1 MNQQET
7 YTRPTT
13 IEEMHERMKHFATP
27 EGRQRGLAYKPG
39 PTDVF
44 IVTPPKSGTTWM
56 QQIVHGLRTRGSMD
70 FDEICRVVP
79 WINMAHDVG
88 IDLDAPQ
95 VAHPRAFKTHS
106 TLDEA
111 PKGGKYIIVVRDPN
125 DALLS
130 NYHFFDGMFFERGS
144 VTLESFAR
152 EFFIPGR
159 DLCRHVL
166 SFWDR
171 RKDEDILPL
180 CYEDMKAD
188 LPRAIERVA
197 SFVGIALDDELRE
210 IVLRQSD
217 ITFMQEHKEQF
228 EDHLTRKAR
237 SAAMWLPPD
246 GQLNMVRTGQVG
258 ESRDRVPDEIKKEL
272 DLVWLEE
279 ITPNTGL
286 KSYEDL
292 RKELMAC
299 TRV

>member
-1 MNQQET
+1 MSQQEN

-13 IEEMHERMKHFATP
+13 IEEVHERMKDFATP
-27 EGRQRGLAYKPG
+27 EGWQRGLAYKPD

-44 IVTPPKSGTTWM
+44 IVTPPKCGTTWM

-88 IDLDAPQ
+88 IDLYAPQ

-111 PKGGKYIIVVRDPN
+111 PKGGKYIIVVRDPC

-130 NYHFFDGMFFERGS
+130 NYHFFEGMFFEKSS
-144 VTLESFAR
+144 VTLEAFAR
-152 EFFIPGR
+152 GSFIPRR
-159 DLCRHVL
+159 DIWRHVL

-171 RKDEDILPL
+171 RKDDDILPL
-180 CYEDMKAD
+180 CYENMKTD
-188 LPRAIERVA
+188 LPRTIETVA
-197 SFVGIALDDELRE
+197 NFIGIPLDDELRQ

-217 ITFMQEHKEQF
+217 IRFMQEHKEQF
-228 EDHLTRKAR
+228 EDHIIRRAR
-237 SAAMWLPPD
+237 SAAMRLPPD
-246 GQLNMVRTGQVG
+246 GQLNKVRNGQVG
-258 ESRDRVPDEIKKEL
+258 ESKNRVSDEIKKEL
-272 DLVWLEE
+272 DEVWLEE
-279 ITPNTGL
+279 ITAKIGL

-292 RKELMAC
+292 RKELAFL
-299 TRV
+299 